1 MLTGLYSA
9 ASGMIIQERV
19 QDVLAQNLAN
29 AQSPGSRREEVVV
42 RSFPDV
48 FLAATYEG
56 MTPTTNKSRYN
67 HAIGRVGTGA
77 GVDWSYVDHT
87 PGQMVHTGNTNDI
100 ALFGD
105 GFFNVLTPDG
115 IRFSR
120 TSNFHVDREGYLV
133 TSQGFSLLGQGVN
146 SGRAPS
152 RIQVGREDFSVD
164 NHGQVT
170 VRRFDQATQTT
181 NEILIDQIRVSD
193 FHEKERLF
201 REPGNI
207 FRAEEDDLDNF
218 KVPENFRVAQ
228 GYIERSNSF
237 PTTEMVKMIDS
248 YRIHEASA
256 RVVKALD
263 QTLGIAVREI
273 AR

>member
-1 MLTGLYSA
+1 MITGLYSA

-29 AQSPGSRREEVVV
+29 SQIPGSRREEVVI

-48 FLAATYEG
+48 FLAATYQG
-56 MTPTTNKSRYN
+56 LSPTTDKPRFN

-87 PGQMVHTGNTNDI
+87 PGQMVHTGNSNDI
-100 ALFGD
+100 AIFGD
-105 GFFNVLTPDG
+105 GYYNVLTPDG
-115 IRFSR
+115 IRFTRS
-120 TSNFHVDREGYLV
+120 SNFHVNNEGDLV
-133 TSQGFSLLGQGVN
+133 TSQGFYLMGQGVN
-146 SGRAPS
+146 NGRVPG
-152 RIQVGREDFSVD
+152 RIQVGDEDFFVN
-164 NHGQVT
+164 NHGQVL
-170 VRRFDQATQTT
+170 VRREDPNTHQE
-181 NEILIDQIRVSD
+181 NEVIIDQIRVSD
-193 FHEKERLF
+193 FYDKDKLF

-218 KVPENFRVAQ
+218 KVPENFQIAQ
-228 GYIERSNSF
+228 FYTEKSNSL

-256 RVVKALD
+256 HVLKALD
-263 QTLGIAVREI
+263 QTLALAVREI